1 LSPADSRTRGAHS
14 LPLTIVASFL
24 GHASR
29 AYKLALIAA
38 LLLNTV
44 LWWASGPVVA
54 GWAIVIEFIVTLAL
68 SLQCYPLAPG
78 GLLAVQAVLLG
89 LATPADVYAEVG
101 KGLPVILLLLFMV
114 SAIAFMQELLAY
126 IFSKLLALVRSHT
139 LLALYFCLAGA
150 VLSAFLDALTVVAVV
165 ISVMLGLYRVY
176 FLAASGLKEA
186 DDRKL
191 AEDVHVPAAQL
202 ATLVQ
207 LRASLRGLCMHAAV
221 GTALGGVCT
230 LVGEPQNLL
239 IGSIMHWDFRQFA
252 WEVAPVSMPV
262 LAAGL
267 ACCVL
272 LERLKLFGF
281 GVPLPDEVRVALQRH
296 EAGESA
302 NRTQRDRWRLAVQ
315 AIAAIV
321 LVVAL
326 VFHWAEVGLIGL
338 MIVIVLTALLGVS
351 EEHRLAEA
359 MKTAIPFIGLL
370 VVFFAIVAVIDSGQL
385 FAPVIRQVMSLQ
397 GEAQTAWMYLAN
409 GILSSISDNVFVA
422 SIYISE
428 VQRLFD
434 AGLVSPAQY
443 ARLAVAVNT
452 GTNIPSIATPNG
464 QAAFLFLLTSA
475 LAPLLRL
482 SYGRMCWMA
491 LPYLVVL
498 TTTGLLA
505 SIYWLH

>member
-1 LSPADSRTRGAHS
+1 MRPEGRARGARS

-24 GHASR
+24 GHASH
-29 AYKLALIAA
+29 AYKFGLIAA
-38 LLLNTV
+38 LALNVV
-44 LWWASGPVVA
+44 LFRVAGPAAS

-78 GLLAVQAVLLG
+78 GLLALQAVLLG
-89 LATPADVYAEVG
+89 LATPAHVYQEVG

-114 SAIAFMQELLAY
+114 SAIAFMQELLVY
-126 IFSKLLALVRSHT
+126 IFSKLLARVRSHT
-139 LLALYFCLAGA
+139 VLALCFCLAGA
-150 VLSAFLDALTVVAVV
+150 VLSAFLDALTVIAVV
-165 ISVMLGLYRVY
+165 ITVALGLYRIY
-176 FLAASGLKEA
+176 FLAASGLKAA
-186 DDRKL
+186 DDRAL
-191 AEDVHVPAAQL
+191 AEDAHVPMAQH
-202 ATLVQ
+202 ATLDQ

-239 IGSIMHWDFRQFA
+239 IGSVMHWDFQQFA
-252 WEVAPVSMPV
+252 WEVAPVSLPV

-267 ACCVL
+267 VCCVL
-272 LERLKLFGF
+272 LERLRWFGF
-281 GVPLPDEVRVALQRH
+281 GVPLPEAVRGVLQRH
-296 EAGESA
+296 DAHEAA
-302 NRTQRDRWRLAVQ
+302 HRTQRDRWRLAVQ
-315 AIAAIV
+315 SLAAV
-321 LVVAL
+321 LLVVAL
-326 VFHWAEVGLIGL
+326 AFHWAEVGLIGL
-338 MIVIVLTALLGVS
+338 MIVVLLTALLGIS

-370 VVFFAIVAVIDSGQL
+370 VVFFVIVALIDAQQL
-385 FAPVIRQVMSLQ
+385 FAPVIRQVMTLD
-397 GEAQTAWMYLAN
+397 GAAQTGWMYLAN
-409 GILSSISDNVFVA
+409 GLLSAISDNVFVA
-422 SIYISE
+422 TIYISE

-434 AGLVSPAQY
+434 AGLVSPEQY

-505 SIYWLH
+505 TIYWLH